1 MDDIIVNTHE
11 AKSTL
16 SQLLKKVEQGHNV
29 IIARAGK
36 PIGKLTALEEEKPK
50 KRNFGNLKGK
60 IIFHEGWEETPQ
72 DIIDAALNNPV
83 FPTEDNPSK

>member
-29 IIARAGK
+29 IISRAGT
-36 PIGKLTALEEEKPK
+36 PVGKLSKYSQNTTK
-50 KRNFGNLKGK
+50 KRQAGAWSGQVSYDDDWDK
-60 IIFHEGWEETPQ
+60 TPD
-72 DIIDAALNNPV
+72 DIINAALS
-83 FPTEDNPSK
+83 DDLI